1 MYIYLSVCLCVCLS
15 VCLSCDKQVWNP
27 NASKSFQSP
36 TPTHI
41 ASHLASHRSNIV
53 DISHHL
59 KTLSQVQ
66 FAETHHQRNHEKSWI
81 IWIYMDNWREAQV
94 HTSALST
101 NLTSRTSNSWN
112 LRMLDWILLGRLT
125 RVSSWKNSCD
135 TTISH
140 MEFIMV
146 LGESPR
152 VGKLLQPSSTYSFGF
167 IWCSSTSDDTGDF
180 SRSLPPSCHLL
191 WKKAASAFGD
201 GISILTNSS
210 TTDSRRAVQRGNIC
224 NLHPDLEQKTEPMCQ
239 RISQR
244 INGFWLVRCEW
255 FSKTCCSALDLIL
268 YT

>member
-1 MYIYLSVCLCVCLS
+1 MDNMDIY
-15 VCLSCDKQVWNP
+15 
-27 NASKSFQSP
+27 
-36 TPTHI
+36 
-41 ASHLASHRSNIV
+41 
-53 DISHHL
+53 
-59 KTLSQVQ
+59 
-66 FAETHHQRNHEKSWI
+66 
-81 IWIYMDNWREAQV
+81 IYMDNWREAQV

-125 RVSSWKNSCD
+125 KVSSWKNSCD

-180 SRSLPPSCHLL
+180 SRLPPSCHLL

-210 TTDSRRAVQRGNIC
+210 TTDSRRFNEATFATCTQ
-224 NLHPDLEQKTEPMCQ
+224 
-239 RISQR
+239 ISWSKR
-244 INGFWLVRCEW
+244 LNRCAKGSPKGSTHSDWTCECEW
-255 FSKTCCSALDLIL
+255 YKNLLQRSRSYPKTPSPHCHWSSNPTSSFFRQGTCQLHCTAWSFLALDFLL
-268 YT
+268 KYQTDTKNCQTTDARNSSQLWNRP